1 MTRLR
6 QPLFRFW
13 VGWLC
18 LLGVVFSSPEV
29 QGSIRPATETAHWTY
44 NYNSWNQLTDFSE
57 HEVGGG
63 LRRTV
68 SYAYDAAGN
77 RTAKRENGVDRQTY
91 EWDHQNRLKGV
102 WTQGQEAASYGYD
115 YRMRRT
121 GIKQGTEHTRM
132 VYSGGTSVAEFAA
145 ASTSSVTASLG
156 LMSAGQS
163 PVVEYVRGPDQGGG
177 VGGMLYSLRGS
188 VGGNGGGGSG
198 STIKFSHS
206 NGRGDVVAQT
216 GASGS
221 LTWAASYEAFGKRP
235 VEVGT
240 NLDRQRANTKE

>member
-6 QPLFRFW
+6 QPMFRFW
-13 VGWLC
+13 MSWLC

-29 QGSIRPATETAHWTY
+29 QGAIRPAT
-44 NYNSWNQLTDFSE
+44 
-57 HEVGGG
+57 
-63 LRRTV
+63 
-68 SYAYDAAGN
+68 
-77 RTAKRENGVDRQTY
+77 
-91 EWDHQNRLKGV
+91 
-102 WTQGQEAASYGYD
+102 
-115 YRMRRT
+115 
-121 GIKQGTEHTRM
+121 
-132 VYSGGTSVAEFAA
+132 
-145 ASTSSVTASLG
+145 STVTASLG

-163 PVVEYVRGPDQGGG
+163 PIVEYVRGPDQGGG